1 LTLPQSFVKL
11 RSGMGTIVLLVIV
24 VIGLLLLVGWHA
36 RTFAYRCRNCG
47 SEFAI
52 PILMDLVSP
61 HGPGRGGGWKFLR
74 CPRCNRWTRAF
85 VIRKSE
91 RRRD

>member
-1 LTLPQSFVKL
+1 
-11 RSGMGTIVLLVIV
+11 MGTIVLLVAL

-36 RTFAYRCRNCG
+36 RAFAYRCRNCG
-47 SEFAI
+47 HEFAI
-52 PILMDLVSP
+52 SLLTDLVSP

-74 CPRCNRWTRAF
+74 CPRCGRWTRAF

-91 RRRD
+91 MRRD

>member
-1 LTLPQSFVKL
+1 
-11 RSGMGTIVLLVIV
+11 MGTIVILVMV

-52 PILMDLVSP
+52 RILTDLVSP

-74 CPRCNRWTRAF
+74 CPRCGHWTRAF

-91 RRRD
+91 IRRD